1 VLHGALQWRYH
12 GYVTLVTVDGAD
24 VMENEQWLLFVP
36 QVSASSS
43 RLRVQIWR
51 HLRAAGAISLQNGV
65 WVLPRTETH
74 SQFLRQEMDD
84 IVRQGGTAL
93 LFVATPMGVDLQERF
108 RVERGREYAEVI
120 ERCQALLDELARETE
135 HGKLTFAELEENE
148 QDLQRLV
155 TWLAKIRA
163 RDFFDGYQADEAAA
177 MLARCEDAL
186 HTFAQGVYAKEGVLD
201 DGLVET
207 RPSGEESR

>member
-1 VLHGALQWRYH
+1 
-12 GYVTLVTVDGAD
+12 
-24 VMENEQWLLFVP
+24 MENEQWLLFLP

-65 WVLPRTETH
+65 WVLPETDTH
-74 SQFLRQEMDD
+74 AAFLRQEMTD

-93 LFVATPMGVDLQERF
+93 LFEASPVGVDLPERF
-108 RVERGREYAEVI
+108 RVERDREYAEVI

-148 QDLQRLV
+148 QGLQRL
-155 TWLAKIRA
+155 TSWLAKIRA
-163 RDFFDGYQADEAAA
+163 RDFFGGYQAGEAAS
-177 MLARCEDAL
+177 MVTRCEDAL
-186 HTFAQGVYAKEGVLD
+186 HAFAQDVYAKEGVLT
-201 DGLVET
+201 DGVVET
-207 RPSGEESR
+207 SPSEEDAE

>member
-1 VLHGALQWRYH
+1 
-12 GYVTLVTVDGAD
+12 
-24 VMENEQWLLFVP
+24 MESERWLLFLP

-65 WVLPRTETH
+65 WVLPQTEAH
-74 SQFLRQEMDD
+74 SRFLRQETAD

-93 LFVATPMGVDLQERF
+93 LFVATPVEVDLPERF
-108 RVERGREYAEVI
+108 RGERDREYAEVI

-148 QDLQRLV
+148 QDLQRLN
-155 TWLAKIRA
+155 TWLAKVRA
-163 RDFFDGYQADEAAA
+163 RDFFGGHQADEASA
-177 MLARCEDAL
+177 MLTRCEDAL
-186 HTFAQGVYAKEGVLD
+186 HAFAQAVYAQEGVIEG
-201 DGLVET
+201 GLIET
-207 RPSGEESR
+207 GSGGEA